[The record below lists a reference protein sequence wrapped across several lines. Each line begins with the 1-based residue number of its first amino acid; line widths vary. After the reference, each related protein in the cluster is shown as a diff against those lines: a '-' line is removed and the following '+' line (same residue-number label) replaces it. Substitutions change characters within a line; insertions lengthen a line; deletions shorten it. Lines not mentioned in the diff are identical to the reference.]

1 MKLSRRALLSAIAL
15 SVLTL
20 LYLQAVEARRIADHR
35 IGVYFALD
43 DPLLIGSVEAGSP
56 ADGLLRPGDRI
67 HTLLG
72 RSLDSMA
79 GYDALASRFERG
91 RPVAMTVERDGELL
105 KVEVTPGMP
114 VAWTGFLA
122 SAGVSLC
129 YLALALLVLY
139 HRMAG
144 DIRAVVLA
152 YFGIAVAVEFALPG
166 YVVGAPALSLG
177 LGVFFSFLNGL
188 QAALEIHLAALI
200 PRRRPW
206 LARRP
211 RLVPIGYALAIG
223 TGLAA
228 GVVSL
233 IEESSGTV
241 PAWIFRSSEIYHEL
255 FLPVWALAIV
265 ALLVRPALSWHEP
278 LGRKQAQLVLAGVLP
293 WAAFTL
299 AETWAYRFG
308 MPAFLTR
315 LAPEPDLWLIA
326 DRLFPF
332 VLLCYP
338 AAVFTAIFRAH
349 LFDLQMMVRR
359 SMLYTALTSVMI
371 LLFYAAVGVGGALL
385 SQLLEGDGSVWV
397 VGGATLILGLIFS
410 PLKRVVE
417 RLMSRRLYP
426 SRFARRRRLAG
437 LAAELPSKVRLPA
450 MGRHVSEEL
459 RDIFEVQS
467 VSLLLAQPQARTLV
481 PVAGTRDDGGPCDT
495 AIFISNL
502 DDPAVEWLR
511 LSGRPQPATLFGQL
525 DERLAA
531 YLDACG
537 VDLVAP
543 VMHREA
549 LVGLLLLGGRVE
561 GDRFPAEEVELLEL
575 FSHHVAAVLENARLF
590 ESATQDGLTGLLRRE
605 TILERLGLELERSV
619 RYRRPLSVGM
629 ADLDRFKEIN
639 DRHGHLTGD
648 RLLQRI
654 ARALEGSLRGTDW
667 VGRYGGEEFLFVLPE
682 TDLAGAMT
690 VADKIRRA
698 VGEVKVE
705 SGDGGEEIWST
716 ISIGLASLW
725 EASGADAHISADR
738 LIANADRALFRAKHG
753 GRDRVETDS
762 SVSVVVETP

>member
-1 MKLSRRALLSAIAL
+1 MKLSRRVLLSAIAL

-20 LYLQAVEARRIADHR
+20 LYLQAIEARRTADRR
-35 IGVYFALD
+35 IGVFFDLE
-43 DPLLIGSVEAGSP
+43 DPVRIEGVETGSP
-56 ADGLLRPGDRI
+56 ADGSLRAGDRI
-67 HTLLG
+67 HTILG
-72 RSLDSMA
+72 SPLTRTTS
-79 GYDALASRFERG
+79 YDALASRFERG
-91 RPVAMTVERDGELL
+91 RAVPMTVERGGKLL
-105 KVEVTPGMP
+105 EVQVTPGMP
-114 VAWTGFLA
+114 VAWTDMLLN
-122 SAGVSLC
+122 AGVSLC

-139 HRMAG
+139 HRMIG
-144 DIRAVVLA
+144 DVRAKVLA
-152 YFGIAVAVEFALPG
+152 LFGIAVAVEFAVPG
-166 YVVGAPALSLG
+166 YLLGSPGLSLG
-177 LGVFFSFLNGL
+177 LGAFFSFLNGL

-211 RLVPIGYALAIG
+211 WLVPLGYALAIG
-223 TGLAA
+223 TGVVAGGVLLAEQGSMEVPRLLSQA
-228 GVVSL
+228 GAFYQ
-233 IEESSGTV
+233 E
-241 PAWIFRSSEIYHEL
+241 F
-255 FLPVWALAIV
+255 FLLVWALVIV
-265 ALLVRPALSWHEP
+265 ALLVRPALGWHEP
-278 LGRKQAQLVLAGVLP
+278 LGRKQAQLVLAGTLP
-293 WAAFTL
+293 WVAFTM

-315 LAPEPDLWLIA
+315 LAPETDLWLIA
-326 DRLFPF
+326 ERIFPV

-338 AAVFTAIFRAH
+338 LAVFTAIFRAH

-359 SMLYTALTSVMI
+359 SMLYTALTTVMI
-371 LLFYAAVGVGGALL
+371 LVFYTAVGVGGALL

-397 VGGATLILGLIFS
+397 VGGATLILGLMFS
-410 PLKRVVE
+410 PLKQAVE
-417 RLMSRRLYP
+417 RLMSERLYP
-426 SRFARRRRLAG
+426 SRFARRRRLAS

-450 MGRHVSEEL
+450 MGRHVVEEL
-459 RDIFEVQS
+459 QDIFELRN
-467 VSLLLAQPQARTLV
+467 VSLFLAQPQARNLV
-481 PVAGTRDDGGPCDT
+481 QVASTRDEISSCDAT
-495 AIFISNL
+495 VFVSTLEDA
-502 DDPAVEWLR
+502 AVEWLR
-511 LSGRPQPATLFGQL
+511 LTGRPQPAALFGQL

-531 YLDACG
+531 FLEVCG

-549 LVGLLLLGGRVE
+549 MVGLLLLGARVE
-561 GDRFPAEEVELLEL
+561 GDRFPAEELELLEL

-639 DRHGHLTGD
+639 DRHGHLAGD

-654 ARALEGSLRGTDW
+654 ARALEDSLRGTDW
-667 VGRYGGEEFLFVLPE
+667 VGRYGGEEFLIVLPE
-682 TDLAGAMT
+682 TELTGASK

-698 VGEVKVE
+698 VSEVKVVAE
-705 SGDGGEEIWST
+705 EGGEEIWST

-725 EASGADAHISADR
+725 EANGADAHISADR

-762 SVSVVVETP
+762 SVRVAAESR